1 MGYPVLM
8 NPVLDGT
15 DILTLAE
22 FYREMFGLRYA
33 PGHEPADQDGE
44 PEWLVL
50 RDDAGRRVVA
60 FQKVDE
66 QARTTWPRQDVPM
79 QAHLCFEV
87 EDADDLVHQKERAEA
102 LGAELLLHRTDEPGE
117 PLFVLADPA
126 GHPFCLLSQVASG
139 S

>member
-15 DILTLAE
+15 DIGELAE
-22 FYREMFGLRYA
+22 FYRQLLGLRYA
-33 PGHEPADQDGE
+33 PGHEPVEGE
-44 PEWLVL
+44 APEWLVL

-60 FQKVDE
+60 FQKVDR
-66 QARTTWPRQDVPM
+66 QTRTTWPSPDVPM

-102 LGAELLLHRTDEPGE
+102 LGAELLLHRTDEPAE

-126 GHPFCLLSQVASG
+126 GHPFCLLSQIHSG
-139 S
+139 E